1 MIEQSSL
8 STSRIRDKLGKLD
21 ERCYQLVTTV
31 FSTEEAEKYIDE
43 FRVDV
48 EKLKEQGIEVTNNP
62 FLLSCFRDTKLA
74 ADSDVERFRT
84 GIKRYMDRI
93 CHLTERFLCIFSDPV
108 HKSVSSFS
116 NCLAYLE
123 VARHGATLTDD
134 LLQEYQNSYLALE
147 YLTELEKNAADGTAY
162 TIKLLFPKMY
172 DIIVQK
178 LKESFKK
185 QKSVVLAQPVVRG
198 YIFGNLLFTVQR
210 LTFINHICG
219 GIKCELTHTHISYF
233 NSCCYSTI
241 STYS

>member
-1 MIEQSSL
+1 M
-8 STSRIRDKLGKLD
+8 
-21 ERCYQLVTTV
+21 
-31 FSTEEAEKYIDE
+31 
-43 FRVDV
+43 
-48 EKLKEQGIEVTNNP
+48 KEQDIEVANNP

-93 CHLTERFLCIFSDPV
+93 RHLTERFLCIFSDPV

-172 DIIVQK
+172 DNYCCSK
-178 LKESFKK
+178 TEG
-185 QKSVVLAQPVVRG
+185 VL
-198 YIFGNLLFTVQR
+198 
-210 LTFINHICG
+210 
-219 GIKCELTHTHISYF
+219 
-233 NSCCYSTI
+233 
-241 STYS
+241 